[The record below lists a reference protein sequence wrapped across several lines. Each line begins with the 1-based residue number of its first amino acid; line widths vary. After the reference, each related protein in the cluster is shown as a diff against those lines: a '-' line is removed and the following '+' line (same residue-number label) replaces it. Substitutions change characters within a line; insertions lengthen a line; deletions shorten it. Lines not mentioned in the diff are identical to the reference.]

1 MNKTYIYIYI
11 YIYIRIANYTNP
23 FILFYF
29 KEILFNI
36 SKINIKNIDTNISF
50 ILPFN

>member
-11 YIYIRIANYTNP
+11 YIIILELQ
-23 FILFYF
+23 IIQILLFYF

>member
-11 YIYIRIANYTNP
+11 YIIILE
-23 FILFYF
+23 IQILLFYF

>member
-11 YIYIRIANYTNP
+11 YILLELQIIQ
-23 FILFYF
+23 ILLFYF